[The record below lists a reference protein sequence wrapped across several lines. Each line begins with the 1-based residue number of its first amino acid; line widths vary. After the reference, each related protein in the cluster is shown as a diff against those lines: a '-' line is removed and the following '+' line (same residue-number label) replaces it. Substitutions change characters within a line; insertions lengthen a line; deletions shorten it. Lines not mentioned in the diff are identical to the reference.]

1 MHDTKQDAG
10 RTAPSLTM
18 MSAGP
23 LSKHLA
29 ALAAAG
35 IKRRTLA
42 QGESYAKGLPEAEWP
57 KVPGDKAA

>member
-1 MHDTKQDAG
+1 MQDTKQDQG
-10 RTAPSLTM
+10 RTTPSLAM

-35 IKRRTLA
+35 IKRRPLA
-42 QGESYAKGLPEAEWP
+42 PGESYAKGLPEAEWP
-57 KVPGDKAA
+57 KVPGGEAA